1 MDRERVLRTVLRGNG
16 VLGNDYPSMSGSPYS
31 NPHLEQRRLDPDK
44 AKFHL
49 AKSGIGKS
57 PVPVHVSEASAF
69 SVEIG
74 QILLRQAAGIGM
86 NLNLRKEPAP
96 RSDERR
102 RGKECASTCRSR

>member
-74 QILLRQAAGIGM
+74 QILLRQAARSEEHTSELPSLMRISYAAFC
-86 NLNLRKEPAP
+86 LNK
-96 RSDERR
+96 
-102 RGKECASTCRSR
+102 KNK